1 MQIGETGNFSTLS
14 TRRLQRPLVGVALV
28 VSAFQLTGCASTPP
42 PMTGFLGD
50 YSKLV
55 KDKDGALRHID
66 PELRGYSGFI
76 VAPVQIRTQRTP
88 PVLEPSERAEVARYM
103 RDSLRKVLR
112 EAGFR
117 LTETPDSE
125 IGLIRVAITDVQK
138 SKWYLNLHPGTKL
151 TGAGL
156 GGASMEGEVVDS
168 VTGKQ
173 LGAVVQSGKGNRFE
187 LDTFS
192 ELDDVKDVID
202 RWAEAAGK
210 RLKELRERPER

>member
-1 MQIGETGNFSTLS
+1 MAIRIN
-14 TRRLQRPLVGVALV
+14 GVALTII
-28 VSAFQLTGCASTPP
+28 SEIAT
-42 PMTGFLGD
+42 
-50 YSKLV
+50 
-55 KDKDGALRHID
+55 KDKDGALRYID
-66 PELRGYSGFI
+66 PELRGYTGFI

-112 EAGFR
+112 EVGFR
-117 LTETPDSE
+117 LTETPDPG

-173 LGAVVQSGKGNRFE
+173 LGAVVQSGKGNQFE

-202 RWAEAAGK
+202 RWTEAAGK
-210 RLKELRERPER
+210 RLKELRERPAR

>member
-1 MQIGETGNFSTLS
+1 MHMEENWKCATLS
-14 TRRLQRPLVGVALV
+14 ARRRPRPLGGVALV
-28 VSAFQLTGCASTPP
+28 VSVFQLTGCASAPP
-42 PMTGFLGD
+42 RMTGFLRD

-55 KDKDGALRHID
+55 KDQDGALRYID

-88 PVLEPSERAEVARYM
+88 PVLEQSQRAEVARYM
-103 RDSLRKVLR
+103 RDSLRKALR
-112 EAGFR
+112 EVGFR
-117 LTETPDSE
+117 LTETPDSK

-138 SKWYLNLHPGTKL
+138 SKWYLNLHPVTKL

-173 LGAVVQSGKGNRFE
+173 LGAVVQSGKGNQFE

-192 ELDDVKDVID
+192 ELDDVKDIID
-202 RWAEAAGK
+202 RWAEAAAK
-210 RLKELRERPER
+210 RLKELRERTDP

>member
-1 MQIGETGNFSTLS
+1 MQIGETGIFSTLI
-14 TRRLQRPLVGVALV
+14 TRRLQRSLWSTALV
-28 VSAFQLTGCASTPP
+28 VSVFQLAGCASTPP

-55 KDKDGALRHID
+55 KDKDGSLRYID
-66 PELRGYSGFI
+66 PEFRGYSGFI

-112 EAGFR
+112 EVGFR
-117 LTETPDSE
+117 LTETPDSK

-138 SKWYLNLHPGTKL
+138 SKWYLNLHFATKM

-173 LGAVVQSGKGNRFE
+173 LAAVVQAGKGNRFE

-202 RWAEAAGK
+202 SWAKAAGIQ
-210 RLKELRERPER
+210 LKELR

>member
-1 MQIGETGNFSTLS
+1 MHMDKTWKCATLS
-14 TRRLQRPLVGVALV
+14 ARRWRLGGIALV
-28 VSAFQLTGCASTPP
+28 VSVFQLTGCASTPP

-50 YSKLV
+50 YSKLE
-55 KDKDGALRHID
+55 KDKDGVLQYIA

-76 VAPVQIRTQRTP
+76 VAPVQIRTHRTP

-156 GGASMEGEVVDS
+156 GGASMEGEIVDS

-192 ELDDVKDVID
+192 ELDDVEDVID
-202 RWAEAAGK
+202 RWAEAIGK
-210 RLKELRERPER
+210 RLKELRKRSEP

>member
-1 MQIGETGNFSTLS
+1 MNAIVNQKLVTAAIPRRARSMAGAALIGSI
-14 TRRLQRPLVGVALV
+14 
-28 VSAFQLTGCASTPP
+28 FQMVGCASTAP
-42 PMTGFLGD
+42 PMTGFLSD
-50 YSKLV
+50 YSSLAKG
-55 KDKDGALRHID
+55 KDGALRYIN
-66 PELRGYSGFI
+66 PELREYSRFI
-76 VAPVQIRTQRTP
+76 VAPVQMRTQRTP
-88 PVLEPSERAEVARYM
+88 PVLDSKERGEIARYM

-112 EAGFR
+112 ESGFELTDNADAGV
-117 LTETPDSE
+117 
-125 IGLIRVAITDVQK
+125 GMIRVAITDVQK

-173 LGAVVQSGKGNRFE
+173 LGAVVQSGKGNQFE

-202 RWAEAAGK
+202 DWSKAAGE
-210 RLKELRERPER
+210 RLKELRERS